1 MKHTNSLTYRVL
13 HNYLNQ
19 KDVFYPKN
27 PENKFRNLCRKQYLL
42 IVMVLVS
49 CSQQLPTPGS
59 STQPSLNYSTSAST
73 SFSPLE
79 TPLPTS
85 NIPTPTS
92 LFQPANMDLSGL
104 GQVINTMPE
113 IGNHPLPGRRSFE
126 NLISPDLKW
135 IANPYPPSNEPQII
149 LTSVSDP
156 QIRVTN
162 KFDSRVGLIQ
172 QFFSWSPDS
181 NAIAVTA
188 YPNNSKS
195 AAFSFAQLIIYRFS
209 KDESLLIPYIFD
221 LPQAADYFNSQI
233 TWSPDGRELALL
245 TDNKIFI
252 LDDQGHLKRTK
263 TLASRDLYKYTFYD
277 MEDASFWTHGDLF
290 YVVWVSDQGKPKSFE
305 LRQTN
310 INSPDKYKLIL
321 TGDWDLT
328 IFGTNDRYLLVAN
341 YINNF
346 EFDLLLVDRSNFQ
359 VERKYNFRSEEL
371 ALIISDTLPGA
382 PNIIFSVEGRADT
395 YHYREDIWVFDWND
409 IFPQK
414 MDFDQPWVE
423 VIGWRPVVDSFGYF
437 TNADDHCNLWI
448 LRP

>member
-1 MKHTNSLTYRVL
+1 M
-13 HNYLNQ
+13 
-19 KDVFYPKN
+19 
-27 PENKFRNLCRKQYLL
+27 
-42 IVMVLVS
+42 
-49 CSQQLPTPGS
+49 
-59 STQPSLNYSTSAST
+59 
-73 SFSPLE
+73 
-79 TPLPTS
+79 PTS

-113 IGNHPLPGRRSFE
+113 IGNPPLPGRRGFG

-135 IANPYPPSNEPQII
+135 IANPYPPSDKPQIV
-149 LTSVSDP
+149 LTSVFNP
-156 QIRVTN
+156 QIRVTG

-209 KDESLLIPYIFD
+209 NDENLLIPYIFD
-221 LPQAADYFNSQI
+221 LPQAAYYANSQI
-233 TWSPDGRELALL
+233 TWSPEGRELALL
-245 TDNKIFI
+245 TGNKIFI
-252 LDDQGHLKRTK
+252 LDDQGHLKRTN
-263 TLASRDLYKYTFYD
+263 TLASRDLYKYTSYD

-310 INSPDKYKLIL
+310 INTPDKYKLIL

-328 IFGTNDRYLLVAN
+328 ILGTNNRYLLVAN

-371 ALIISDTLPGA
+371 ALIVFDTLPGA
-382 PNIIFSVEGRADT
+382 PYIIFSTEGRADN
-395 YHYREDIWVFDWND
+395 YRYREDIWVFDWND

-423 VIGWRPVVDSFGYF
+423 VIGWRPGIDSFGYF